1 MNRNI
6 IRRKMSRDHAMIF
19 YNDNPGDRKG
29 LAALRICDAVIRN
42 IYANNSGKLAAWL
55 SASHVERG

>member
-1 MNRNI
+1 MSGNI
-6 IRRKMSRDHAMIF
+6 IRRKKERERARIF

-29 LAALRICDAVIRN
+29 IAALRVCDAVIRN
-42 IYANNSGKLAAWL
+42 IYAGNPGKLAAWL